1 MGTIKI
7 LSDRSGVF
15 SKGEI
20 YNVMDFL
27 QGYFDVNPDSSLV
40 AYLQRIPI
48 PSAVDYIAK
57 DWGLTYEFV

>member
-7 LSDRSGVF
+7 LFDHSGVF
-15 SKGEI
+15 SKGET

-27 QGYFDVNPDSSLV
+27 QGYFNVTLDSSLV
-40 AYLQRIPI
+40 GYLQRIPI

>member
-15 SKGEI
+15 SKGET

-27 QGYFDVNPDSSLV
+27 QGYFDVSPDSSLV

-57 DWGLTYEFV
+57 DWGLEYKFV